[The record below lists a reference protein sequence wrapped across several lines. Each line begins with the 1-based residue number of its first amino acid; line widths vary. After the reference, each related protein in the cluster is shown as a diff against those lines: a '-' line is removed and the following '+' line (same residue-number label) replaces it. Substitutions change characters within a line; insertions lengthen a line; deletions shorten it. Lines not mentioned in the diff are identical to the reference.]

1 MIGNDIIPIQNL
13 FNKYINVKDTF
24 ITFVSFQIICQ
35 FIISMINS
43 NSLERMSINNFFK
56 TDNPCVYVESP
67 GRINLIGEHTD
78 YNNGFVMPTA
88 IDKKIYFELRKN
100 DSPAKCSIYSE
111 TFDNLLNF
119 DLQKVEK
126 SSSTWENYILGV
138 VNELQKAGKKL
149 EGFDCYI
156 KSELP
161 IGAGISSSAALECGL
176 ASGLNKLFDLNLSK
190 LEIVNLSQAA
200 ENNFVGSQC
209 GIMDQYASVMSKKDH
224 LILLDCL
231 SLDAQFI
238 PANFKSCKVL
248 LVNSKVSHSLAEG
261 EYNTRRKECES
272 GLKIIQEKNKEVHTL
287 RDVTL
292 ELLNSSK
299 AQLTA
304 KQYNRVLYV
313 LQENKR
319 VLEAANFLKIGNL
332 PAFGKLMYQ
341 SHYGLRDLYEV
352 SCKELDFLVKFS
364 EKKDFIYGSRMM
376 GGGFGGC
383 TINLIEE
390 AHIADFTEEVKIA
403 YQNEFNLVPEMIT
416 VVPSEGTIV

>member
-1 MIGNDIIPIQNL
+1 MPIQN
-13 FNKYINVKDTF
+13 INYTEK
-24 ITFVSFQIICQ
+24 
-35 FIISMINS
+35 
-43 NSLERMSINNFFK
+43 MSIDKFFK
-56 TDNPCVYVESP
+56 NDNPAVLVESP

-78 YNNGFVMPTA
+78 YNHGFVMPTA

-100 DSPAKCSIYSE
+100 DTPTACSIYSE
-111 TFDNLLNF
+111 TFNTRLNF
-119 DLQKVEK
+119 DLKIIEK

-138 VNELQKAGKKL
+138 VNELQKRGKKL
-149 EGFDCYI
+149 EGFDCFI

-176 ASGLNKLFDLNLSK
+176 ASGLNKLFELNLSK
-190 LEIVNLSQAA
+190 QEIVNLSQAA

-209 GIMDQYASVMSKKDH
+209 GIMDQYASVMSAKDH

-231 SLDAQFI
+231 SLEAEFI
-238 PANFKSCKVL
+238 PANFKSCKIL
-248 LVNSKVSHSLAEG
+248 LINSKVSHSIADG

-272 GLKIIQEKNKEVHTL
+272 ALKIIRDRNKEVKTL

-292 ELLNSSK
+292 DLLDSCKS
-299 AQLTA
+299 QLSE

-319 VLEAANFLKIGNL
+319 VLTATDFLKVGKL
-332 PAFGKLMYQ
+332 QAFGKLMYQ

-364 EKKDFIYGSRMM
+364 EEKDYVYGSRMM

-390 AHIADFTEEVKIA
+390 EHIADFNAEVKIA
-403 YQNEFNLVPEMIT
+403 YQKEFKLIPEIIT
-416 VVPSEGTIV
+416 VVPGEGTLVKGEERKD

>member
-1 MIGNDIIPIQNL
+1 
-13 FNKYINVKDTF
+13 
-24 ITFVSFQIICQ
+24 
-35 FIISMINS
+35 
-43 NSLERMSINNFFK
+43 MSINNFFK
-56 TDNPCVYVESP
+56 TNNPGVSVKSP

-78 YNNGFVMPTA
+78 YNHGFVMPTA

-100 DSPAKCSIYSE
+100 DSPTNCSIYSE
-111 TFDNLLNF
+111 TFNTRLNF
-119 DLQKVEK
+119 DLRIIEK

-138 VNELQKAGKKL
+138 VNELQKRDKKL

-176 ASGLNKLFDLNLSK
+176 AAGLNKLFDLNLSK
-190 LEIVNLSQAA
+190 QEIVNLSQAA

-209 GIMDQYASVMSKKDH
+209 GIMDQYASVMSEKDH

-231 SLDAQFI
+231 SLEAEFI
-238 PANFKSCKVL
+238 PANFKSCKIL
-248 LVNSKVSHSLAEG
+248 LINSKVSHSIADS

-272 GLKIIQEKNKEVHTL
+272 ALEIIRDRNKDVKTM
-287 RDVTL
+287 RDVTS
-292 ELLNSSK
+292 ELLEVFKSQLSK
-299 AQLTA
+299 

-319 VLEAANFLKIGNL
+319 VLAAADLLKSGEL
-332 PAFGKLMYQ
+332 KAFGKLMVQ

-364 EKKDFIYGSRMM
+364 EEKDFIYGSRMM

-383 TINLIEE
+383 TINLIEA
-390 AHIADFTEEVKIA
+390 AHIADFSEEITIA
-403 YQNEFNLVPEMIT
+403 YQKEFNIKPEMIT
-416 VVPSEGTIV
+416 VVPGEGTIVETRDKSQEARQ

>member
-1 MIGNDIIPIQNL
+1 MPIQN
-13 FNKYINVKDTF
+13 INQTEK
-24 ITFVSFQIICQ
+24 I
-35 FIISMINS
+35 
-43 NSLERMSINNFFK
+43 SINKFFK
-56 TDNPCVYVESP
+56 TNNPAVLVESP

-78 YNNGFVMPTA
+78 YNHGFVMPTA

-100 DSPAKCSIYSE
+100 DTPSSYSIYSE
-111 TFDNLLNF
+111 TFNIRLNF
-119 DLQKVEK
+119 DLKIIEK
-126 SSSTWENYILGV
+126 SRSTWENYILGV
-138 VNELQKAGKKL
+138 VNELQKRGKKL

-176 ASGLNKLFDLNLSK
+176 AAGLNKLFELNLSK
-190 LEIVNLSQAA
+190 QEIVNLSQAA

-231 SLDAQFI
+231 SLEAEFI
-238 PANFKSCKVL
+238 PANFKSCKIL
-248 LVNSKVSHSLAEG
+248 LINSKVSHSIADG

-272 GLKIIQEKNKEVHTL
+272 GLKIIQNQYEEVKTL
-287 RDVTL
+287 RDVSL
-292 ELLNSSK
+292 ELLDSCKSK
-299 AQLTA
+299 LSE

-319 VLEAANFLKIGNL
+319 VLEAADLLKSGEL
-332 PAFGKLMYQ
+332 QAFGKLMVQ

-352 SCKELDFLVKFS
+352 SCRELDFLVKFS
-364 EKKDFIYGSRMM
+364 EEKDFIYGSRMM

-383 TINLIEE
+383 TINLIEA
-390 AHIADFTEEVKIA
+390 AHIADFSEEVSIA
-403 YQNEFNLVPEMIT
+403 YQNEFKLIPEMIT
-416 VVPSEGTIV
+416 VVPGEGTFVKRSN

>member
-1 MIGNDIIPIQNL
+1 MPIQN
-13 FNKYINVKDTF
+13 INQTEK
-24 ITFVSFQIICQ
+24 I
-35 FIISMINS
+35 
-43 NSLERMSINNFFK
+43 SINKFFK
-56 TDNPCVYVESP
+56 TNNPAVLVESP

-78 YNNGFVMPTA
+78 YNHGFVLPTA
-88 IDKKIYFELRKN
+88 INKKIYFELRKN
-100 DSPAKCSIYSE
+100 DTPTSCSIYSE
-111 TFDNLLNF
+111 TFKTRLNF
-119 DLQKVEK
+119 DLKIIEK

-138 VNELQKAGKKL
+138 VNELQKRGAKP

-190 LEIVNLSQAA
+190 QEIVNLSQAT

-231 SLDAQFI
+231 SLEAEFI
-238 PANFKSCKVL
+238 PANFKSCKML
-248 LVNSKVSHSLAEG
+248 LINSKVSHSIADG

-272 GLKIIQEKNKEVHTL
+272 ALEIIQNQYKEVKTL

-292 ELLNSSK
+292 ELLDSCKS
-299 AQLTA
+299 QLSE
-304 KQYNRVLYV
+304 KQTNRILYV

-319 VLEAANFLKIGNL
+319 VLEAANLLKSGEL
-332 PAFGKLMYQ
+332 QAFGKLMYQ

-364 EKKDFIYGSRMM
+364 EEKDFIYGSRMM

-390 AHIADFTEEVKIA
+390 AHIAEFTEEVSIA
-403 YQNEFNLVPEMIT
+403 YQKKFKLIPEMIT
-416 VVPSEGTIV
+416 VVPGEGTLVKRSK

>member
-1 MIGNDIIPIQNL
+1 
-13 FNKYINVKDTF
+13 
-24 ITFVSFQIICQ
+24 
-35 FIISMINS
+35 
-43 NSLERMSINNFFK
+43 MSIDKFFK
-56 TDNPCVYVESP
+56 TDNPGVFVESP

-78 YNNGFVMPTA
+78 YNHGFVMPTA
-88 IDKKIYFELRKN
+88 IDKKIYFEIRKN
-100 DSPAKCSIYSE
+100 DTPTACSIYSE
-111 TFDNLLNF
+111 TFNTRLNF
-119 DLQKVEK
+119 DLKLIEK

-138 VNELQKAGKKL
+138 VNELQKRGKIL

-190 LEIVNLSQAA
+190 QEIVNLSQAA

-231 SLDAQFI
+231 SLEAEFI
-238 PANFKSCKVL
+238 PANFKSCKIL
-248 LVNSKVSHSLAEG
+248 LINSKVSHSIADS

-272 GLKIIQEKNKEVHTL
+272 GLKIIRDQYKEVETL

-292 ELLNSSK
+292 ELLDSCKS
-299 AQLTA
+299 LLSE

-319 VLEAANFLKIGNL
+319 VLAAADSLKVGKL
-332 PAFGKLMYQ
+332 QAFGKLMYQ

-364 EKKDFIYGSRMM
+364 EEKDFIYGSRIM

-390 AHIADFTEEVKIA
+390 AHISDFTEEVTIA
-403 YQNEFNLVPEMIT
+403 YQKEFNIIPDMIT
-416 VVPSEGTIV
+416 VVPAEGTLVKGSSGEESKD

>member
-1 MIGNDIIPIQNL
+1 
-13 FNKYINVKDTF
+13 
-24 ITFVSFQIICQ
+24 
-35 FIISMINS
+35 
-43 NSLERMSINNFFK
+43 MSIDKFFK
-56 TDNPCVYVESP
+56 TDNPGVFVESP

-78 YNNGFVMPTA
+78 YNHGFVMPTA

-100 DSPAKCSIYSE
+100 DTPTACSIYSE
-111 TFDNLLNF
+111 TFNTRLNF
-119 DLQKVEK
+119 DLKIIKK

-138 VNELQKAGKKL
+138 VHELQKRGKKL
-149 EGFDCYI
+149 EGFDCFI

-176 ASGLNKLFDLNLSK
+176 ASGLNNLFDLNLSK
-190 LEIVNLSQAA
+190 QEIVNLSQAA

-231 SLDAQFI
+231 SLEAEFI
-238 PANFKSCKVL
+238 PANFKSCKIL
-248 LVNSKVSHSLAEG
+248 LINSKVSHSIADG

-272 GLKIIQEKNKEVHTL
+272 GLEIIQNQYAEVKTL

-292 ELLNSSK
+292 EMLDYCKS
-299 AQLTA
+299 QLSE
-304 KQYNRVLYV
+304 KQTNRVLYV
-313 LQENKR
+313 LQENQR
-319 VLEAANFLKIGNL
+319 VLAAANLLKSGEL
-332 PAFGKLMYQ
+332 QTFGKLMYK

-364 EKKDFIYGSRMM
+364 EEKDYIYGSRMM

-383 TINLIEE
+383 TINLIE
-390 AHIADFTEEVKIA
+390 AANIAEFSEEVTIA
-403 YQNEFNLVPEMIT
+403 YQKEFELMPEMIT
-416 VVPSEGTIV
+416 VVPGEGTLVKSE

>member
-1 MIGNDIIPIQNL
+1 MSV
-13 FNKYINVKDTF
+13 NK
-24 ITFVSFQIICQ
+24 
-35 FIISMINS
+35 
-43 NSLERMSINNFFK
+43 FFK
-56 TDNPCVYVESP
+56 TNNPGVLVESP

-78 YNNGFVMPTA
+78 YNHGFVMPTA

-100 DSPAKCSIYSE
+100 DTPTTCSIYSE
-111 TFDNLLNF
+111 TFNTRFNF
-119 DLQKVEK
+119 DLRLIEK

-138 VNELQKAGKKL
+138 VNELQKREKKL
-149 EGFDCYI
+149 EGFDCFI

-176 ASGLNKLFDLNLSK
+176 ASGLNKLFELNLSK
-190 LEIVNLSQAA
+190 QEIVNLSQAA

-231 SLDAQFI
+231 SLEAEFI

-248 LVNSKVSHSLAEG
+248 LVNSKVSHSLADS
-261 EYNTRRKECES
+261 EYNTRRKQCES
-272 GLKIIQEKNKEVHTL
+272 GLKIIQNKYKEVETL

-292 ELLNSSK
+292 EMLDSCKS
-299 AQLTA
+299 QLSD
-304 KQYNRVLYV
+304 KQTNRVLYV

-319 VLEAANFLKIGNL
+319 VLEAADLLKSGEL
-332 PAFGKLMYQ
+332 QAFGKLMYQ

-364 EKKDFIYGSRMM
+364 EEKDFIYGSRMM

-390 AHIADFTEEVKIA
+390 AHIADFSAEVKIA
-403 YQNEFNLVPEMIT
+403 YQKEFNIEPEMIT
-416 VVPSEGTIV
+416 VVPGEGTIVESRDKKQDSRR

>member
-1 MIGNDIIPIQNL
+1 M
-13 FNKYINVKDTF
+13 
-24 ITFVSFQIICQ
+24 QIDK
-35 FIISMINS
+35 
-43 NSLERMSINNFFK
+43 FFK
-56 TDNPCVYVESP
+56 KGNPAVFVESP

-78 YNNGFVMPTA
+78 YNHGFVMPTA

-100 DSPAKCSIYSE
+100 DTQTSCSIYSQ
-111 TFDNLLNF
+111 TFNTLLNF
-119 DLQKVEK
+119 DLTILKK

-138 VNELQKAGKKL
+138 VNELQERGKKL

-156 KSELP
+156 ISELP

-176 ASGLNKLFDLNLSK
+176 AAGLNKLYDMNLSK
-190 LEIVNLSQAA
+190 QEIVNLSQAA

-209 GIMDQYASVMSKKDH
+209 GIMDQYASVMSKKNH

-231 SLDAQFI
+231 SLEAEFI
-238 PANFKSCKVL
+238 PANFKSCKIL
-248 LVNSKVSHSLAEG
+248 LVNSKVAHSIADG

-272 GLKIIQEKNKEVHTL
+272 GLKIIQNQYEEVDTL

-292 ELLNSSK
+292 ELLGSCRF
-299 AQLTA
+299 QLSE
-304 KQYNRVLYV
+304 KQYNRILYV

-319 VLEAANFLKIGNL
+319 VLAATSLLKSGEL
-332 PAFGKLMYQ
+332 QAFGKLMYQ
-341 SHYGLRDLYEV
+341 SHYGLRDLYQV

-364 EKKDFIYGSRMM
+364 EEKEFIYGSRMM

-390 AHIADFTEEVKIA
+390 AHIADFTEEVSIA
-403 YQNEFNLVPEMIT
+403 YQKEFNIKPEMIT
-416 VVPSEGTIV
+416 VVPDEGTLVKRGK